1 MAVTLWLKRI
11 GHEVELARNGTE
23 AVSLY
28 RNAIQSGQAFDA
40 VVLDLTIPDGVGG
53 VETIKNLLELDPD
66 VKAVVASGYSN
77 DPVMSKFKEYGF
89 KGAIGKP
96 YESDELDEVLQNVI
110 MEKS

>member
-53 VETIKNLLELDPD
+53 VETIKNLLE
-66 VKAVVASGYSN
+66 
-77 DPVMSKFKEYGF
+77 
-89 KGAIGKP
+89 
-96 YESDELDEVLQNVI
+96 
-110 MEKS
+110 